1 MTRKPLITLIT
12 LIALLASADALSL
25 RKGIK
30 SKVYATLWDESL
42 GGMANI
48 VMPSDLWCA
57 ESDNGRGWVY
67 FSTDGAD
74 LSPVVAE
81 SNMRQAQLAL
91 SRSSTLTVYVDDGR
105 KQGDICLAYRTILTP

>member
-1 MTRKPLITLIT
+1 MTRTVLITLFT
-12 LIALLASADALSL
+12 LFIMLASADALAL

-30 SKVYATLWDESL
+30 TKVYATLWDEDL

-48 VMPSDLWCA
+48 KMPSDVWCA
-57 ESDNGRGWVY
+57 VQDSGRGWVY

-74 LSPVVAE
+74 VSPVVAE

-91 SRSSTLTVYVDDGR
+91 TRSSTLTVYVDDSR
-105 KQGDICLAYRTILTP
+105 KQGEICLAYRTILLP

>member
-1 MTRKPLITLIT
+1 MRTTLITLIT
-12 LIALLASADALSL
+12 LITMLLCADALSL

-30 SKVYATLWDESL
+30 TKVYATLWDESL

-48 VMPSDLWCA
+48 TMPSDLWCA
-57 ESDNGRGWVY
+57 EQDNGRGWVY

-91 SRSSTLTVYVDDGR
+91 TRSSLITVYVDDSRG
-105 KQGDICLAYRTILTP
+105 QGEICLAYRTILLP

>member
-1 MTRKPLITLIT
+1 MTRTVLITITILIT
-12 LIALLASADALSL
+12 LLASADALAL

-30 SKVYATLWDESL
+30 TKVYATLWDESL

-48 VMPSDLWCA
+48 KLPSDVWCA
-57 ESDNGRGWVY
+57 EQDNGRGWVY

-81 SNMRQAQLAL
+81 SNMRQAQLAMT
-91 SRSSTLTVYVDDGR
+91 RGTVMTVYVDDAR
-105 KQGDICLAYRTILTP
+105 RQGEICLAYRTILLP

>member
-1 MTRKPLITLIT
+1 MRTILITLLT
-12 LIALLASADALSL
+12 LFTMLWSADALSL

-30 SKVYATLWDESL
+30 TKVYATLWDEDL

-48 VMPSDLWCA
+48 KIPSDVWCA
-57 ESDNGRGWVY
+57 EADNGRGWVY

-91 SRSSTLTVYVDDGR
+91 TRSSTLTVYVDDSR
-105 KQGDICLAYRTILTP
+105 KQGDICLAYRTILLP